1 MAQLITPDYNQLVP
15 NLSLLGTGFEQ
26 GTRISESMANRE
38 ALQAQATASGQ
49 LAGIAQ
55 TQADQEMGIKQGVAD
70 DNRAA
75 ALDKRNADFQAL
87 MVSKSDEE
95 RAELDRENKELTT
108 TAVNALGITD
118 KTQRRLFLERK
129 RAQYVENGRD
139 TSNID
144 RALALDDTELEKT
157 LTMQAEQGQE
167 LSVRL
172 NRMFGDREL
181 TNNEQKVVSE
191 GLELGTP
198 EAIERVTE
206 LNSKSGAAQ
215 NTVTVGA
222 QESAFSKGMGAIN
235 AKTIGTIN
243 EQASAAVDAN
253 QSLSVLENIDIET
266 GALEPAKL
274 ALASFATAFG
284 IDGSKIAN
292 VAGGEAFNAEA
303 QRIVLSVKASQK
315 GPQTDKDE
323 ITIRKTVAS
332 LGNSKQGN
340 QFIIDS
346 ARALNN
352 RRIGRKEFYDQ
363 FLESTSGKFKNSD
376 GVNAD
381 SAWSKFKRE
390 TPMISANQ
398 RTPEGLPV
406 FYYKFEEAVRSA
418 NPDATRGQILEA
430 WRAREKRAK

>member
-15 NLSLLGTGFEQ
+15 NLSLFGTGFEQ

-38 ALQAQATASGQ
+38 ALKAETQASGQ

-55 TQADQEMGIKQGVAD
+55 TQADKKNAIDQGIAD
-70 DNRAA
+70 DNRRAA
-75 ALDKRNADFQAL
+75 QNENDAYLQSIIDN
-87 MVSKSDEE
+87 KSAAEI
-95 RAELDRENKELTT
+95 AELDRENIELTT
-108 TAVNALGITD
+108 TSVNALGITD

-129 RAQYVENGRD
+129 RAQYIENKRD

-144 RALALDDTELEKT
+144 RALAQDDAELEKT
-157 LTMQAEQGQE
+157 LTMQADRGRK
-167 LSVRL
+167 LSDRL
-172 NRMFGDREL
+172 NEMFGDREL

-191 GLELGTP
+191 GMKLGTP
-198 EAIERVTE
+198 EAIARVTE
-206 LNSKSGAAQ
+206 LNSKAGSTT
-215 NTVTVGA
+215 NVTVSPEEG
-222 QESAFSKGMGAIN
+222 AFSKEM
-235 AKTIGTIN
+235 AKGQAAN
-243 EQASAAVDAN
+243 VALVREQADAAIDAN

-266 GALEPAKL
+266 GALEPAKQ
-274 ALASFATAFG
+274 AIAAFATAFG
-284 IDGSKIAN
+284 VDGSKIAN

-303 QRIVLSVKASQK
+303 QRIVLSIKATQK

-323 ITIRKTVAS
+323 ITIRKTVAA

-352 RRIGRKEFYDQ
+352 RRIGRKDFYDQ
-363 FLESTSGKFKNSD
+363 FLQSTGGKFKNSD

-381 SAWSKFKRE
+381 AAWSKFKRE

-406 FYYKFEEAVRSA
+406 FFYKFDEAVRSA

>member
-1 MAQLITPDYNQLVP
+1 MAQLITPDYNKLVP

-38 ALQAQATASGQ
+38 ALKQQSQAASQ
-49 LAGIAQ
+49 LAG
-55 TQADQEMGIKQGVAD
+55 TQQRAREGNPDALNAVAGTDFGKNLMDFRASVSEAEYQDSIRENEVLTKTALNALSID
-70 DNRAA
+70 DPTQMR
-75 ALDKRNADFQAL
+75 LYLER
-87 MVSKSDEE
+87 
-95 RAELDRENKELTT
+95 RAEQFKKDGKST
-108 TAVNALGITD
+108 
-118 KTQRRLFLERK
+118 K
-129 RAQYVENGRD
+129 
-139 TSNID
+139 NID
-144 RALALDDTELEKT
+144 GALLLNDVDLMQR
-157 LTMQAEQGQE
+157 LRMQAEEGKKISDQIAEQNQGP
-167 LSVRL
+167 
-172 NRMFGDREL
+172 REL
-181 TNNEQKVVSE
+181 TNNEQKAQSE
-191 GLELGTP
+191 NLVPGTA
-198 EAIERVTE
+198 EFVARVIE
-206 LNSKSGAAQ
+206 LNSKAGSTT
-215 NTVTVGA
+215 NVTVSPEEG
-222 QESAFSKGMGAIN
+222 AFSKEM
-235 AKTIGTIN
+235 AKGQAKN
-243 EQASAAVDAN
+243 VALVREQADAAIDAN
-253 QSLSVLENIDIET
+253 QSLSVLENIDIKT

-352 RRIGRKEFYDQ
+352 RRIGRKDFYDE
-363 FLESTSGKFKNSD
+363 FLQSTGGKFKNSD

-381 SAWSKFKRE
+381 AAWSQFKRK